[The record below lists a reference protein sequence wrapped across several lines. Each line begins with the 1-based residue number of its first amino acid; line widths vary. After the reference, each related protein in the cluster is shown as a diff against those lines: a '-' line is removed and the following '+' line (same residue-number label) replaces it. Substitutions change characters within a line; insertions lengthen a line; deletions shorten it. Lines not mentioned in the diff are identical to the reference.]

1 MPNWCQTAI
10 EFAGNKEA
18 IYKLY
23 HFIDDQK
30 YLVYVQEPNHF
41 NKNYWLGTFLERAG
55 LDIEKFRCRGQIT
68 YWPDEPEAYDDSGER
83 YFFILKTE
91 TAWAPM
97 IAMWLEIIKNVSPG
111 VTLLYTAEEC
121 GMGIYQTNDSSYV
134 GKYFVD
140 IFIDN
145 PEALP
150 QSLKGTIFD
159 DSIFEYDITEDY
171 LRQGLLKVF
180 PDKQASDTSDLLNLL
195 NSLDIGDDN
204 CINIQPWE
212 YVSEHEQ
219 WKSGRR

>member
-1 MPNWCQTAI
+1 
-10 EFAGNKEA
+10 
-18 IYKLY
+18 
-23 HFIDDQK
+23 
-30 YLVYVQEPNHF
+30 
-41 NKNYWLGTFLERAG
+41 
-55 LDIEKFRCRGQIT
+55 
-68 YWPDEPEAYDDSGER
+68 
-83 YFFILKTE
+83 
-91 TAWAPM
+91 
-97 IAMWLEIIKNVSPG
+97 
-111 VTLLYTAEEC
+111 
-121 GMGIYQTNDSSYV
+121 MGIYQTNDSSYV
-134 GKYFVD
+134 GKYFMD

-219 WKSGRR
+219 C